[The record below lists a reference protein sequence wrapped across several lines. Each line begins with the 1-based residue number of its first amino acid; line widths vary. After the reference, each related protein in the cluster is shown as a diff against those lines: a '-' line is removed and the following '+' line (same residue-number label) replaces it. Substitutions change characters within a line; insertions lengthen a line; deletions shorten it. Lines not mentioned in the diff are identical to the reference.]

1 MKHCTKT
8 RVLLTTV
15 ALWILPSAVS
25 AQTTTAVSEQGAAAE
40 EMSGGDIVVTAQR
53 REQRLIDVP
62 LSVSAVSGEALE
74 RGGITNVS
82 NIGTYVPNI
91 QINQTVGNT
100 FGPLISIRGLA
111 PSSDTSLGRDQPV
124 GLYVDGVPIAK
135 STGAAFDTVDLERVE
150 VLRGPQGTLY
160 GKNTIGGAVNLITRK
175 PSGEFGGSLILGAG
189 NYDLY
194 TQRLSVDLPTMG
206 NADDALGTL
215 KAKFAFSGRQFNGF
229 YKNTG
234 SSSDFGRQRL
244 NAGRINVLWQ
254 PTSNLSVDYAFDMSD
269 SKGTGALLAISASGS
284 IAPGVATY
292 PLIAP
297 YIHPDRPKSIS
308 ANSNGRSGFRV
319 SGHAITTEY
328 DAGSGVL
335 GQLTFKSITAWRKLK
350 TRSNSDFDGTP
361 SDLVRF
367 TLNNNYRQFSQ
378 ELQAIGGGDHI
389 KYTFGAFYMRDSYD
403 VFNPRWNFQFGGNKF
418 DLSERGA
425 NNHSIA
431 GYGQVTF
438 TPAFL
443 DNKFD
448 ITGGL
453 RWTKDTKNVHER
465 FIAYATYAANP
476 SNPNSGVFQRGP
488 TGAPITVSGGPALGA
503 LPGGAGPGPN
513 DLTPLQQQKSWS
525 KFSPELNLSYKLAND
540 WNLYGRVATGFKSG
554 GFNDTAANNAAFNTP
569 FNPEKLLSFEVGT
582 KGSFFDRRLTI
593 ASAVY
598 HSIYKDFQAGVFVP
612 AVITTNIINAGKAEF
627 TGFEIEG
634 TVRPVDS
641 LTFNFGYGYLK
652 ARYKEFILPSGQD
665 VTDTYKVPLAPKH
678 NFLIGAE
685 HRLDIGSTQLIS
697 SLNYSWRSSQWGT
710 ITPDPLSTRKAYGLL
725 DGRISLAGIQLA
737 TNVDLELSLWGR
749 NLADTKY
756 WVSGINL
763 SVFTV
768 RQWGDPR
775 SFGFEGKVKF

>member
-1 MKHCTKT
+1 MSRCAITT
-8 RVLLTTV
+8 VCLTTAAV
-15 ALWILPSAVS
+15 IAWVPSAFAQDLVATAGQAS
-25 AQTTTAVSEQGAAAE
+25 ASE
-40 EMSGGDIVVTAQR
+40 EMSAGDIVVTAQR

-62 LSVSAVSGEALE
+62 LSVSAISGEALE

-82 NIGTYVPNI
+82 NIGSYVPNI

-111 PSSDTSLGRDQPV
+111 PSADTSLGRDQPV

-189 NYDLY
+189 EHNLF

-206 NADDALGTL
+206 SPDDGLGTL
-215 KAKFAFSGRQFNGF
+215 KAKFAYSGRQFNGF

-234 SSSDFGRQRL
+234 PSSDFGRQRL
-244 NAGRINVLWQ
+244 KAGRVDVLWQ
-254 PTSNLSVDYAFDMSD
+254 PTSRLSVGYAFDISD
-269 SKGTGALLAISASGS
+269 SKGTGAMLAISAPGS
-284 IAPGVATY
+284 IAPGTATY
-292 PLIAP
+292 ALIAP
-297 YIHPDRPKSIS
+297 YIHPNRPDSIS
-308 ANSNGRSGFRV
+308 ADSNGRSDFKV

-328 DAGSGVL
+328 DAGSGPFGDVTL
-335 GQLTFKSITAWRKLK
+335 KSITAWRKLK

-361 SDLVRF
+361 LDLVRF

-378 ELQAIGGGDHI
+378 EFQVIGGGDQI
-389 KYTFGAFYMRDSYD
+389 KYTLGAFYMRDSYS
-403 VFNPRWNFQFGGNKF
+403 VFNPRWNFQFGGNKY

-425 NNHSIA
+425 NNNSIA
-431 GYGQVTF
+431 GYGQFTWTPQILDSKLDVT
-438 TPAFL
+438 A
-443 DNKFD
+443 
-448 ITGGL
+448 GL
-453 RWTKDTKNVHER
+453 RWTRDTKNVWER
-465 FIAYATYAANP
+465 FVAYTTYAANP
-476 SNPNSGVFQRGP
+476 SDPNSGVFQRGP

-503 LPGGAGPGPN
+503 LPGSAGPGPN
-513 DLTPLQQQKSWS
+513 DLIPLQNEKSWS
-525 KFSPELNLSYKLAND
+525 KFSPEINLSYKLAEY

-554 GFNDTAANNAAFNTP
+554 GFNDTAANNAAFNAP
-569 FNPEKLLSFEVGT
+569 FNPEKLLSFELGT
-582 KGSFFDRRLTI
+582 KGSFFDRRLTV
-593 ASAVY
+593 AAAVY

-634 TVRPVDS
+634 QVRPIDS
-641 LTFNFGYGYLK
+641 LRLNFGYGYLR
-652 ARYKEFILPSGQD
+652 ARYKEFILPSGLD

-678 NFLIGAE
+678 NLLVGAE
-685 HRLDIGSTQLIS
+685 HRLAIGPVQLVS

-710 ITPDPLSTRKAYGLL
+710 ITPDLLSTRKAYGLL

-737 TNVDLELSLWGR
+737 KNVDLELSLWGR

-775 SFGFEGKVKF
+775 SFGFEGKIKF